1 MQARRECQMRKHM
14 IQCSVLTCLVINLAY
29 ADTNTPNNRYW
40 WPKKLDLSPLRHAS
54 DASPLPTHYRYRE
67 AFKDLDV
74 DALVQ
79 DLKILMIHSQDW
91 WPADYGTYGPFFIR
105 LSWHSA
111 GTYRVTDGRGGAE
124 GAMQRFAPL
133 NSWPDN
139 INLDKARR
147 LLLPI
152 KQKYGQQIS
161 WSDLL
166 VLAGNVAM
174 ESMGFKTMGFAFG
187 REDAWEP
194 EVVNWGQEGTWLASD
209 RQNKS
214 GQLKK
219 PYGATQMGLIYVN
232 PEGPNGNPDPLA
244 AAQDIRVT
252 FGRMAMNDEETVA
265 LIVGGHAFGKAHG
278 AASPKKYVGKAPE
291 EATIE
296 EQGLGW
302 KNTYQSGKGKDT
314 ISSGLEG
321 AWSVTPNY
329 WSNSYLQNLY
339 KYHWV
344 QTKSPAGA
352 IQWVPDDKNAAN
364 LVPDAHDKNKRYSP
378 IMFTTDLAMKMDP
391 IYQKITERFLKH
403 PEELEQAYAKAWF
416 KLIHRDMG
424 PRSRYLGN
432 LAPKAVYLWQDP
444 IPEVNHELV
453 NAEDIRQ
460 LKSNIMRSELS
471 VSDLVKTAWASASS
485 FRGTDKRGGA
495 NGGRIRLA
503 PQNNWAVN
511 EPLKLAKVLKTLEQI
526 QHDFNQGQLGGKQ
539 ISMADLIILAGNT
552 AIEKA
557 ARDAGASIE
566 LPFSPGRGD
575 ASQEMT
581 DVAAFKVLEP
591 HADAFRNYKAA
602 DNKNPEV
609 EMVEKAS
616 MLNLSVPE
624 MTVLIGGLRV
634 LDANFDNKPYGVLTK
649 TPGFLTND
657 FFVNL
662 LRLQNNWKPA
672 KEEGI
677 YVVYDKEGH
686 LLWQGT
692 RVDLIFGSDSE
703 LRAIT
708 EYYAE
713 DGMKQQFIT
722 DFATAWTKVM
732 NLDRFDMHD

>member
-1 MQARRECQMRKHM
+1 MRKHM
-14 IQCSVLTCLVINLAY
+14 IHCSVLTCLVINLAY
-29 ADTNTPNNRYW
+29 AETNTPNNRYW
-40 WPKKLDLSPLRHAS
+40 WTKKLDLSPLRHAS
-54 DASPLPTHYRYRE
+54 DASPLPAHYRYRE

-79 DLKILMIHSQDW
+79 DLKILMTHSQDW

-111 GTYRVTDGRGGAE
+111 GTYRVADGRGGAE

-194 EVVNWGQEGTWLASD
+194 EVVNWGEEGTWLASN
-209 RQNKS
+209 RHNKS
-214 GQLKK
+214 GELKK

-232 PEGPNGNPDPLA
+232 PEGPNGNPDPLS

-278 AASPKKYVGKAPE
+278 AASPQKYVGKAPE
-291 EATIE
+291 AAAIE
-296 EQGLGW
+296 EQGLGS

-352 IQWVPDDKNAAN
+352 IQWVPDDKNAEN

-391 IYQKITERFLKH
+391 SYQKITERFLKH

-424 PRSRYLGN
+424 PRSRYLGK
-432 LAPKAVYLWQDP
+432 LAPKVVYLWQDP

-460 LKSNIMRSELS
+460 LKSNIMRSGLS

-495 NGGRIRLA
+495 NGGRLRLS

-511 EPLKLAKVLKTLEQI
+511 EPLKLAKVIKILEQI
-526 QHDFNQGQLGGKQ
+526 QHEFNQGQLGGKQ

-557 ARDAGASIE
+557 ARDAGTSIE

-581 DVAAFKVLEP
+581 DIASFKVLEP
-591 HADAFRNYKAA
+591 HADAFRNYEAA
-602 DNKNPEV
+602 ANKNPEV
-609 EMVEKAS
+609 DMVEKAS

-649 TPGFLTND
+649 TPGLLTND

-686 LLWQGT
+686 IIWQGT

-713 DGMKQQFIT
+713 DDMKQQFIT

-732 NLDRFDMHD
+732 NLDRFDLHD

>member
-1 MQARRECQMRKHM
+1 MRKKM
-14 IQCSVLTCLVINLAY
+14 IHYVVLTGLLSHAVY
-29 ADTNTPNNRYW
+29 ADTTTKDNHYW
-40 WPKKLDLSPLRHAS
+40 WPKKLDLSPLRHHA
-54 DASPLPTHYRYRE
+54 DVSPLPSSYRYRE

-79 DLKILMIHSQDW
+79 DLKTLMTNSQDW

-105 LSWHSA
+105 MSWHSA
-111 GTYRVTDGRGGAE
+111 GTYRVADGRGGAE
-124 GAMQRFAPL
+124 GAMQRLAPL

-139 INLDKARR
+139 VNLDKARR

-152 KQKYGQQIS
+152 KQKYGEQVS

-174 ESMGFKTMGFAFG
+174 ESMGFKTIGFAFG

-194 EVVNWGQEGTWLASD
+194 EMVNWGQEGTWLASD
-209 RQNKS
+209 RQNQS

-219 PYGATQMGLIYVN
+219 PYAATQMGLIYVN
-232 PEGPNGNPDPLA
+232 PEGPNGQPDPLA
-244 AAQDIRVT
+244 AAKDIRET

-278 AASPKKYVGKAPE
+278 AADPKQYVGPAPE
-291 EATIE
+291 GAAIE

-302 KNTYQSGKGKDT
+302 KNNYQSGQGKDT

-321 AWSVTPNY
+321 AWSVTPNL

-352 IQWVPDDKNAAN
+352 TQWIPDDKSAQN
-364 LVPDAHDKNKRYSP
+364 LVPDAHDKSKRHAP
-378 IMFTTDLAMKMDP
+378 IMFTTDLAMKVDP
-391 IYQKITERFLKH
+391 IYQKISERFLKH
-403 PEELEQAYAKAWF
+403 PDELQQAYAKAWF

-424 PRSRYLGN
+424 PRSRYLGK
-432 LAPKAVYLWQDP
+432 LAPKEIYLWQDP
-444 IPEVNHELV
+444 IPEINHELV

-460 LKSNIMRSELS
+460 LKTNILRSGVS
-471 VSDLVKTAWASASS
+471 VSNLVKTAWAAASS

-495 NGGRIRLA
+495 NGARLRLA
-503 PQNNWAVN
+503 PQNSWPVN
-511 EPLKLAKVLKTLEQI
+511 EPAELAKVLKVLSQI
-526 QHDFNQGQLGGKQ
+526 QHNFNQAQVGGKK
-539 ISMADLIILAGNT
+539 ISMADLIVLAGNA

-557 ARDAGASIE
+557 ARDAGVSVQ

-575 ASQEMT
+575 ASADMT
-581 DVAAFKVLEP
+581 DVASFRVLEP
-591 HADAFRNYKAA
+591 HADAFRNYQAA
-602 DNKNPEV
+602 SVKNPE
-609 EMVEKAS
+609 EQMIEKAS

-624 MTVLIGGLRV
+624 MTVLIGGMRV
-634 LDANFDNKPYGVLTK
+634 LDTNFNHTPYGVFTK
-649 TPGFLTND
+649 TPGKLTND

-662 LRLQNNWKPA
+662 VNMDNIWKPG

-677 YVVYDKEGH
+677 YEAYDKDGH
-686 LLWQGT
+686 VLWQGT

-703 LRAIT
+703 LRAVA

-713 DGMKQQFIT
+713 DGKNQQFIA
-722 DFATAWTKVM
+722 DFTKAWTKVM
-732 NLDRFDMHD
+732 NLDRFDLHD